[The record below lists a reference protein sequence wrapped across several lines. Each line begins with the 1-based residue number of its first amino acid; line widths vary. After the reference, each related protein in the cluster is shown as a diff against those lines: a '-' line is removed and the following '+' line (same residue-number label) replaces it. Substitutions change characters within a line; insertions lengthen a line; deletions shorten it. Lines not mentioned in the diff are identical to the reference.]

1 MAIKFVSI
9 KCPECGAALDVEEGR
24 KQIFC
29 SYCGTKVM
37 IENDNEYI
45 YRHIDEASIKQTEAE
60 AMLRLKELEIEEKEN
75 ERSRKG
81 RKVAYIVAAVFV
93 IIGLIAM
100 PFGGFVGI
108 YAILAGALIAEFTFI
123 GNSTKKKKTRH
134 VISANDVQI
143 TEKMEAHSE
152 KNYNSIVALYR
163 AAGFTNVTAVPLC
176 DLNIFT
182 SKKNGQVDEVT
193 INGESD
199 FEEGDI
205 FSKTA
210 NVTVTY
216 HSLR

>member
-9 KCPECGAALDVEEGR
+9 KCPECGATLDIEEGR

-37 IENDNEYI
+37 IDNDNEYI
-45 YRHIDEASIKQTEAE
+45 YRHIDEASIKKTEAE
-60 AMLRLKELEIEEKEN
+60 TMLRMKELEIEEKEN

-81 RKVAYIVAAVFV
+81 RKVAYIIAVILFV
-93 IIGLIAM
+93 IGLITM
-100 PFGGFVGI
+100 PFGFVGI
-108 YAILAGALIAEFTFI
+108 YAILAGGLIAEFTFI
-123 GNSTKKKKTRH
+123 GNSNMKKKNRH
-134 VISANDVQI
+134 VISANESRI
-143 TEKMEAHSE
+143 TENMEEYSG

-163 AAGFTNVTAVPLC
+163 TAGFTNVTAVPLC

-182 SKKNGQVDEVT
+182 SKKNGQVEEVT

-205 FSKTA
+205 FPKTV
-210 NVTVTY
+210 NVMITY
-216 HSLR
+216 HSLK